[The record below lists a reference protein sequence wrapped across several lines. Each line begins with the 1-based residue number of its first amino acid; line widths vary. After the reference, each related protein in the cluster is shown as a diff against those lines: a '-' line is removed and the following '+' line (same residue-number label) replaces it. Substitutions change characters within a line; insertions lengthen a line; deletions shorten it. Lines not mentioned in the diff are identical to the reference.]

1 LLAKNVKAPQP
12 ESSLTII
19 ASKLAPTRK
28 STVKTKK
35 RGFQSAIPTGPG
47 YPLKA
52 LSCVP
57 YGALLCC
64 LASLGT
70 AQAAPYV
77 ETGKLGDAAS
87 WRSNEFKADWGLG
100 AVHADAAY
108 AAGYTGKGVK
118 LGIFDQPVYAQHPEF
133 ASPGKVVTIVT
144 EGIRQYT
151 DPYIPVK
158 AGDAFRYDGTPSLG
172 SNGKLGNHGTHVGGI
187 AAGNRDGGPMHG
199 VAFDAQIISAEN
211 GDPGPEDGIILGND
225 GAVYKAGWDAL
236 VASGARIINNS
247 WGIGIGD
254 QYAKGG
260 RDPAFPNFTVNEAQA
275 QFNNI
280 RPILGTIAG
289 GAYQGAIDAARSG
302 VLTIFAAGNDYNR
315 NNPDAISGLA
325 YFVPE
330 IAPNWLSVA
339 ALQQNPDT
347 ASADPYV
354 ISTFSSRCGYA
365 ASFCVAAPGT
375 KIYSS
380 VINGT
385 TLENLTTDY
394 ANFNGTSMAAP
405 HVAGS
410 AAVLMERF
418 PYMSGDQIST
428 LLKTTAT
435 DLGAPG
441 IDSLYGWGMINL
453 GKAING
459 PGMFVTAEDIPAEF
473 RIDGA
478 YGSGQFVADLP
489 GIGAVVDAGK
499 PTQRLCTDVHCGL
512 DVWSNDISGHGGLTK
527 QGIGALVLTGTNTYS
542 GPTLVNQGLLA
553 VNGSITSDVT
563 VGSSGVVGGSGQ
575 IGSLTANSGGT
586 VAPGNSIGTL
596 NVAGDVNFAAG
607 STYAVELSATN
618 SDRIVA
624 GGKATLSGGTVTLA
638 LENSPTLLT
647 QTQAESLIGRQYNI
661 LQAAGGITGS
671 FGSVLPNYLFLGGT
685 LNYAANGVQLDVARN
700 ANTFASVAATP
711 NQRSV
716 AAAAEQLG
724 AGNAVYESLLSSPN
738 AASAQGAFQQLSGE
752 IYPALETALV
762 NDNRY
767 LREAVGERLQQGE
780 MGASTETIDS
790 RGNVWVKALGAWGKT
805 DSRSDTAGYTTSIGG
820 MLAGVDGALD
830 EDTRLGLVAGY
841 SDTSLNMGSDT
852 HSRASVDSY
861 HLGAYAGH
869 EIGALRL
876 SGGATYSWHRA
887 DVKRELQ
894 YGEVAGKQKAKVD
907 ARSTQVFTEAAYR
920 LNLQPLA
927 VEPFANLAY
936 VHLDADGFTEK
947 GDAAALKGGDDSRD
961 VVLSTLGV
969 RALKTLNVSDH
980 QQLELSGTLGWQH
993 NLSSVDSERH
1003 LAFAS
1008 GGSSFSVESSPMVRD
1023 AALVG
1028 ARVSL
1033 ALSKDAKVNLDYN
1046 GLLASKEKVHGVGLS
1061 LDWAF

>member
-1 LLAKNVKAPQP
+1 MNAKQ
-12 ESSLTII
+12 
-19 ASKLAPTRK
+19 
-28 STVKTKK
+28 
-35 RGFQSAIPTGPG
+35 RGFHSAIPTGPG

-52 LSCVP
+52 LSRVP

-77 ETGKLGDAAS
+77 EAGKLGDAAS

-100 AVHADAAY
+100 AVNADVAY
-108 AAGYTGKGVK
+108 AAGYSGKGVK

-133 ASPGKVVTIVT
+133 SSPGKGQTLVT

-158 AGDAFRYDGTPSLG
+158 AGDPFRYDGTPSQG
-172 SNGKLGNHGTHVGGI
+172 SNGKLGDHGTHVGGI
-187 AAGNRDGGPMHG
+187 AAGDRNGGPMHG
-199 VAFDAQIISAEN
+199 VAYNAQILSAEN

-225 GAVYKAGWDAL
+225 GAVYQAGWDSL
-236 VASGARIINNS
+236 VANGARIINNS
-247 WGIGIGD
+247 WGIGIGE
-254 QYAKGG
+254 QFAKGG
-260 RDPAFPNFTVNEAQA
+260 KDPAFAHFDLSDAQA
-275 QFNNI
+275 QFDQI
-280 RPILGTIAG
+280 KPLLGTAPG
-289 GAYQGAIDAARSG
+289 GAYSGAINAARSG
-302 VLTIFAAGNDYNR
+302 VLTIFAAGNDYNL

-330 IAPNWLSVA
+330 ITPNWLSVA
-339 ALQQNPDT
+339 ALQRNPDT
-347 ASADPYV
+347 NSPNPYV

-365 ASFCVAAPGT
+365 ASFCVSAPGT
-375 KIYSS
+375 AIYSS
-380 VINGT
+380 VMVGT
-385 TLENLTTDY
+385 TVDNMTLGWN
-394 ANFNGTSMAAP
+394 NKNGTSMAAP
-405 HVAGS
+405 HVAGA

-418 PYMSGDQIST
+418 PYMSGEQIST

-441 IDSLYGWGMINL
+441 IDALYGWGMINL
-453 GKAING
+453 GKAVSG
-459 PGMFVTAEDIPAEF
+459 PGMLVTAEDIPAEF
-473 RIDGA
+473 RVEGG

-489 GIGAVVDAGK
+489 GVGAVVDAGK
-499 PTQRLCTDVHCGL
+499 PTERVCDDLHCGR

-527 QGIGALVLTGTNTYS
+527 QGIGTLVLTGNNTYS

-553 VNGSITSDVT
+553 VNGSLVSQVT
-563 VGSSGVVGGSGQ
+563 VSNSGVLGGSGS
-575 IGSLTANSGGT
+575 IGALHAKSGGT

-596 NVAGDVNFAAG
+596 NVAGDVNFDAG
-607 STYAVELSATN
+607 STYAVELSN
-618 SDRIVA
+618 SSSDRIVA
-624 GGKATLSGGTVTLA
+624 GGKATLNGGTVTLA
-638 LENSPTLLT
+638 LENSPTLLS
-647 QTQAESLIGRQYNI
+647 QPEAQSLIGRQYTI
-661 LQAAGGITGS
+661 LQAAGGVTGS
-671 FGSVLPNYLFLGGT
+671 FAQVLPNYLFVGGN
-685 LNYAANGVQLDVARN
+685 LNYGANGVQLDVART
-700 ANTFASVAATP
+700 ANTFASVALTD
-711 NQRSV
+711 NQRAV
-716 AAAAEQLG
+716 AGAAEQLG
-724 AGNAVYESLLSSPN
+724 AGNGVYESLLLAPS

-780 MGASTETIDS
+780 MGSSPQTIDT

-805 DSRSDTAGYTTSIGG
+805 DSSSDTAGYTTSIGG
-820 MLAGVDGALD
+820 LLAGVDGALD

-841 SDTSLNMGSDT
+841 SDTSLNMGDGT

-869 EIGALRL
+869 EIGAWRL

-907 ARSTQVFTEAAYR
+907 ARSTQLFTEAAYR

-927 VEPFANLAY
+927 LEPFANLAY
-936 VHLDADGFTEK
+936 VHLDSDGFSEK
-947 GDAAALKGGDDSRD
+947 GDAAALKGGNDTRD
-961 VVLSTLGV
+961 LVLSTLGV
-969 RALKTLNVSDH
+969 RALKTFNLTDH
-980 QQLELSGTLGWQH
+980 QALDVSGTLGWQH
-993 NLSSVDSERH
+993 NLSATDSARH

-1008 GGSSFSVESSPMVRD
+1008 GSSAFAVQSAPMVRD

-1028 ARVSL
+1028 ARASL
-1033 ALSKDAKVNLDYN
+1033 ALSKDARLNFDYN
-1046 GLLASKEKVHGVGLS
+1046 GLLASKEKIHGVGLS

>member
-1 LLAKNVKAPQP
+1 M
-12 ESSLTII
+12 
-19 ASKLAPTRK
+19 
-28 STVKTKK
+28 
-35 RGFQSAIPTGPG
+35 
-47 YPLKA
+47 
-52 LSCVP
+52 SCVP

-87 WRSNEFKADWGLG
+87 WRSSEFKADWGLG
-100 AVHADAAY
+100 AVNADVAY
-108 AAGYTGKGVK
+108 AAGYSGKGVK

-133 ASPGKVVTIVT
+133 SSPGKVQVLVT

-172 SNGKLGNHGTHVGGI
+172 SNGKLGDHGTHVGGI
-187 AAGNRDGGPMHG
+187 AAGDRNGGPMHG
-199 VAFDAQIISAEN
+199 VAYNAQILSAEN

-225 GAVYKAGWDAL
+225 GAVYQAGWDSL
-236 VASGARIINNS
+236 VAHGARIINNS

-254 QYAKGG
+254 QFAKGG
-260 RDPAFPNFTVNEAQA
+260 KDPAFPHFSLSDAQA
-275 QFNNI
+275 QFDQI
-280 RPILGTIAG
+280 KPLLGTAPG
-289 GAYQGAIDAARSG
+289 GAYTGAINAARSG
-302 VLTIFAAGNDYNR
+302 VLTIFAAGNDYNL

-339 ALQQNPDT
+339 ALQRNPDT
-347 ASADPYV
+347 SSPNPYV

-365 ASFCVAAPGT
+365 ASFCVSAPGT
-375 KIYSS
+375 AIYSS
-380 VINGT
+380 VMVGT
-385 TLENLTTDY
+385 TVDNMTLGWN
-394 ANFNGTSMAAP
+394 NKNGTSMAAP
-405 HVAGS
+405 HVAGA

-418 PYMSGDQIST
+418 PYMSGEQIST

-435 DLGAPG
+435 DLGAAG

-453 GKAING
+453 GKAVSG
-459 PGMFVTAEDIPAEF
+459 PGMFITAEDIPAEF
-473 RIDGA
+473 RIDGG

-489 GIGAVVDAGK
+489 GVGAVVDAGK
-499 PTQRLCTDVHCGL
+499 PTERVCNDVHCGR

-527 QGIGALVLTGTNTYS
+527 QGIGTLVLTGNNTYS

-553 VNGSITSDVT
+553 VNGSLASQVT
-563 VGSSGVVGGSGQ
+563 VSNSGVLGGSGS
-575 IGSLTANSGGT
+575 IGALTTKSGGT

-596 NVAGDVNFAAG
+596 NVAGDVNFDAG
-607 STYAVELSATN
+607 STYAVELSNTS

-624 GGKATLSGGTVTLA
+624 GGKATLNGGTVTLA
-638 LENSPTLLT
+638 LENSPTLLS
-647 QTQAESLIGRQYNI
+647 QPEAQSLIGRQYNI

-671 FGSVLPNYLFLGGT
+671 FAQVLPNYLFVGGN
-685 LNYAANGVQLDVARN
+685 LSYGANGVQLDVART
-700 ANTFASVAATP
+700 ANSFASVAVTD
-711 NQRSV
+711 NQRAV

-724 AGNAVYESLLSSPN
+724 AGNGVYESLLLAPS

-780 MGASTETIDS
+780 MGTSPQTIDT

-805 DSRSDTAGYTTSIGG
+805 DSSSDTAGYTTSIGG
-820 MLAGVDGALD
+820 LLAGVDGALD

-841 SDTSLNMGSDT
+841 SDTSLNMGDGT

-861 HLGAYAGH
+861 HFGAYAGH
-869 EIGALRL
+869 EIGAWRL

-927 VEPFANLAY
+927 LEPFANLAY
-936 VHLDADGFTEK
+936 VHLDSDGFSEK
-947 GDAAALKGGDDSRD
+947 GDAAALKGGDDTRD
-961 VVLSTLGV
+961 LVLSTLGV
-969 RALKTLNVSDH
+969 RALKTFNLTDH
-980 QQLELSGTLGWQH
+980 QALDVSGTLGWQH
-993 NLSSVDSERH
+993 NLSSTDSERH

-1008 GGSSFSVESSPMVRD
+1008 GGTSFAVESSPMVRD

-1028 ARVSL
+1028 ARASL
-1033 ALSKDAKVNLDYN
+1033 ALSKEARLNFDYN
-1046 GLLASKEKVHGVGLS
+1046 GLLASKEKIHGVGLS

>member
-1 LLAKNVKAPQP
+1 MNVKQ
-12 ESSLTII
+12 
-19 ASKLAPTRK
+19 
-28 STVKTKK
+28 
-35 RGFQSAIPTGPG
+35 RGFHSAIPTGPG

-87 WRSNEFKADWGLG
+87 WRSSEFKADWGLG
-100 AVHADAAY
+100 AVNADVAY
-108 AAGYTGKGVK
+108 AAGYSGKGVK

-133 ASPGKVVTIVT
+133 SSPGKVQVLVT

-172 SNGKLGNHGTHVGGI
+172 SNGKLGDHGTHVGGI
-187 AAGNRDGGPMHG
+187 AAGDRNGGPMHG
-199 VAFDAQIISAEN
+199 VAYNAQILSAEN

-225 GAVYKAGWDAL
+225 GAVYQAGWDSL
-236 VASGARIINNS
+236 VAHGARIINNS

-254 QYAKGG
+254 QFAKGG
-260 RDPAFPNFTVNEAQA
+260 KDPAFPHFSLSDAQA
-275 QFNNI
+275 QFDQI
-280 RPILGTIAG
+280 KPLLGTAPG
-289 GAYQGAIDAARSG
+289 GAYTGAINAARSG
-302 VLTIFAAGNDYNR
+302 VLTIFAAGNDYNL

-339 ALQQNPDT
+339 ALQRNPDT
-347 ASADPYV
+347 SSANPYV

-365 ASFCVAAPGT
+365 ASFCVSAPGT
-375 KIYSS
+375 AIYSS
-380 VINGT
+380 VMVGT
-385 TLENLTTDY
+385 TVDNMTLGWN
-394 ANFNGTSMAAP
+394 NKNGTSMAAP
-405 HVAGS
+405 HVAGA

-418 PYMSGDQIST
+418 PYMSGEQIST

-435 DLGAPG
+435 DLGAAG

-453 GKAING
+453 GKAVSG
-459 PGMFVTAEDIPAEF
+459 PGMFITAEDIPAEF
-473 RIDGA
+473 RIDGG

-489 GIGAVVDAGK
+489 GVGAVVDAGK
-499 PTQRLCTDVHCGL
+499 PTERVCNDVHCGR

-527 QGIGALVLTGTNTYS
+527 QGIGTLVLTGNNTYS

-553 VNGSITSDVT
+553 VNGSLTSQVT
-563 VGSSGVVGGSGQ
+563 VSNSGVLGGSGS
-575 IGSLTANSGGT
+575 IGALTAKSGGT

-596 NVAGDVNFAAG
+596 NVAGDVNFDAG
-607 STYAVELSATN
+607 STYAVELSNTS

-624 GGKATLSGGTVTLA
+624 GGKATLNGGTVTLA
-638 LENSPTLLT
+638 LENSPTLLS
-647 QTQAESLIGRQYNI
+647 QPEAQSLIGRQYNI

-671 FGSVLPNYLFLGGT
+671 FAQVLPNYLFVGGN
-685 LNYAANGVQLDVARN
+685 LNYGANGVQLDVART
-700 ANTFASVAATP
+700 ANSFASVAVTD
-711 NQRSV
+711 NQRAV

-724 AGNAVYESLLSSPN
+724 TGNGVYESLLLAPSAS
-738 AASAQGAFQQLSGE
+738 SAQGAFQQLSGE

-780 MGASTETIDS
+780 MGTSPQTIDT

-805 DSRSDTAGYTTSIGG
+805 DSSSDTAGYTTSIGG
-820 MLAGVDGALD
+820 LLAGVDGALD

-841 SDTSLNMGSDT
+841 SDTSLNMGDGT

-861 HLGAYAGH
+861 HFGAYAGQ
-869 EIGALRL
+869 EIGAWRL

-927 VEPFANLAY
+927 LEPFANLAY
-936 VHLDADGFTEK
+936 VHLDSDGFSEK
-947 GDAAALKGGDDSRD
+947 GDAAALKGGDDTRD
-961 VVLSTLGV
+961 LVLSTLGV
-969 RALKTLNVSDH
+969 RALKTFNLTDH
-980 QQLELSGTLGWQH
+980 QALDVSGTLGWQH
-993 NLSSVDSERH
+993 NLSSTDSERH

-1008 GGSSFSVESSPMVRD
+1008 GGTSFAVESSPMVRD

-1028 ARVSL
+1028 ARASL
-1033 ALSKDAKVNLDYN
+1033 ALSKEARLNFDYN
-1046 GLLASKEKVHGVGLS
+1046 GLLASKEKIHGVGLS

>member
-1 LLAKNVKAPQP
+1 M
-12 ESSLTII
+12 
-19 ASKLAPTRK
+19 
-28 STVKTKK
+28 
-35 RGFQSAIPTGPG
+35 
-47 YPLKA
+47 
-52 LSCVP
+52 SCVP

-133 ASPGKVVTIVT
+133 NSQNKVVTIVT

-199 VAFDAQIISAEN
+199 VAFNAQIISAEN

-236 VASGARIINNS
+236 VASGARIVNNS

-260 RDPAFPNFTVNEAQA
+260 KDPAYPNFTVKEAQA

-289 GAYQGAIDAARSG
+289 GAYQGAIDTARSG

-315 NNPDAISGLA
+315 NNPDAMSGLA
-325 YFVPE
+325 YFVPD

-339 ALQQNPDT
+339 ALQQNPNT
-347 ASADPYV
+347 ASSDPYV
-354 ISTFSSRCGYA
+354 ISTFSTRCGYA
-365 ASFCVAAPGT
+365 ASFCVSAPGT

-380 VINGT
+380 VFNGT
-385 TLENLTTDY
+385 TLENMKQEWE
-394 ANFNGTSMAAP
+394 NKNGTSMAAP
-405 HVAGS
+405 HVAGA

-418 PYMSGDQIST
+418 QYMSADQIST
-428 LLKTTAT
+428 ILKTTAT

-453 GKAING
+453 GKAVNG
-459 PGMFVTAEDIPAEF
+459 PGMFITAEDIPAEF
-473 RIDGA
+473 RIEGA

-499 PTQRLCTDVHCGL
+499 PTQRVCNDVHCGL
-512 DVWSNDISGHGGLTK
+512 DVWSNNISGHGGLTK

-542 GPTLVNQGLLA
+542 GPTLVKQGLLA
-553 VNGSITSDVT
+553 INGSVTSDVI
-563 VGSSGVVGGSGQ
+563 VSGSGVVGGSGH
-575 IGSLTANSGGT
+575 IGSLAAKSGGT

-596 NVAGDVNFAAG
+596 NVAGDVSFDAG
-607 STYAVELSATN
+607 STYAVELSSTS

-624 GGKATLSGGTVTLA
+624 GGKATLNGGTVTLA
-638 LENSPTLLT
+638 LENSPTLLS
-647 QTQAESLIGRQYNI
+647 QTQAQSLIGRQYNI
-661 LQAAGGITGS
+661 LQAAGGVTGS

-685 LNYAANGVQLDVARN
+685 LNYAANGVQLNVGRN
-700 ANTFASVAATP
+700 GNSFASVAATD

-724 AGNAVYESLLSSPN
+724 AGNGVYESLLMAPN
-738 AASAQGAFQQLSGE
+738 AASAQGAFQQLTGE
-752 IYPALETALV
+752 IYPALETALI
-762 NDNRY
+762 NDSRY
-767 LREAVGERLQQGE
+767 LRDAVGERLQQGE
-780 MGASTETIDS
+780 MGTSTQTIDT

-805 DSRSDTAGYTTSIGG
+805 NSGSETAGYTTSIGG

-830 EDTRLGLVAGY
+830 ENTRIGLVGGY
-841 SDTSLNMGSDT
+841 SDTSLNMGDGT

-876 SGGATYSWHRA
+876 TGGATYSWHRA

-894 YGEVAGKQKAKVD
+894 YGEVSGKQKAKVD
-907 ARSTQVFTEAAYR
+907 AHTTQVFTEAAYR

-927 VEPFANLAY
+927 LEPFANLAY
-936 VHLDADGFTEK
+936 VHLDTDGFTEK
-947 GDAAALKGGDDSRD
+947 GDAAALKGGDDNRD

-969 RALKTLNVSDH
+969 RALKTFNVTDH
-980 QQLELSGTLGWQH
+980 QQLEVSGTLGWQH
-993 NLSSVDSERH
+993 NLSGTDSERH

-1008 GGSSFSVESSPMVRD
+1008 NSTAFSVESSPMVRD

-1033 ALSKDAKVNLDYN
+1033 ALTKDARVNFDYN
-1046 GLLASKEKVHGVGLS
+1046 GLLASREKIHGVGLS

>member
-1 LLAKNVKAPQP
+1 MK
-12 ESSLTII
+12 
-19 ASKLAPTRK
+19 
-28 STVKTKK
+28 KTK

-133 ASPGKVVTIVT
+133 ASPGKVVTLVT

-347 ASADPYV
+347 ASSDPYV

-385 TLENLTTDY
+385 SLENLTTDY

-499 PTQRLCTDVHCGL
+499 PTQRTCTDVHCGL

-553 VNGSITSDVT
+553 INGSITSDVT
-563 VGSSGVVGGSGQ
+563 VSSSGVVGGSGR

-596 NVAGDVNFAAG
+596 NVAGDVSFAAG

-671 FGSVLPNYLFLGGT
+671 FGSVLPNYLFIGGT
-685 LNYAANGVQLDVARN
+685 LNYAADGVQLDVGRN

-724 AGNAVYESLLSSPN
+724 AGNAVYESLLLAPN

-767 LREAVGERLQQGE
+767 LREAVGERLQQGA
-780 MGASTETIDS
+780 MGASSQTVDS

-805 DSRSDTAGYTTSIGG
+805 DSGSDTAGYTTSIGG

-830 EDTRLGLVAGY
+830 EDTRVGLVAGY

-927 VEPFANLAY
+927 LEPFANLAY

-947 GDAAALKGGDDSRD
+947 GDAAALKGRDDSRD
-961 VVLSTLGV
+961 VVLSTLGA
-969 RALKTLNVSDH
+969 RALKTLNINDH

-1008 GGSSFSVESSPMVRD
+1008 GGPSFTVESSSMVRD

>member
-1 LLAKNVKAPQP
+1 M
-12 ESSLTII
+12 
-19 ASKLAPTRK
+19 
-28 STVKTKK
+28 
-35 RGFQSAIPTGPG
+35 PTGPG

-77 ETGKLGDAAS
+77 ETGKLGDVAS
-87 WRSNEFKADWGLG
+87 WRSSEFKADWGLG
-100 AVHADAAY
+100 AVNADVAY
-108 AAGYTGKGVK
+108 AAGYSGKGVK

-133 ASPGKVVTIVT
+133 SSPGKVQVLVT

-172 SNGKLGNHGTHVGGI
+172 SNGKLGDHGTHVGGI
-187 AAGNRDGGPMHG
+187 AAGDRNGGPMHG
-199 VAFDAQIISAEN
+199 VAYNAQILSAEN

-225 GAVYKAGWDAL
+225 GAVYQAGWDSL
-236 VASGARIINNS
+236 VAHGARIINNS

-254 QYAKGG
+254 QFAKGG
-260 RDPAFPNFTVNEAQA
+260 KDPAFPHFSLSDAQA
-275 QFNNI
+275 QFDQI
-280 RPILGTIAG
+280 KPLLGTAPG
-289 GAYQGAIDAARSG
+289 GAYTGAINAARSG
-302 VLTIFAAGNDYNR
+302 VLTIFAAGNDYNL

-330 IAPNWLSVA
+330 IVPNWLSVA
-339 ALQQNPDT
+339 ALQRNPDT
-347 ASADPYV
+347 SSANPYV

-365 ASFCVAAPGT
+365 ASFCVSAPGT
-375 KIYSS
+375 AIYSS
-380 VINGT
+380 VMVGT
-385 TLENLTTDY
+385 TVDNMTLGWN
-394 ANFNGTSMAAP
+394 NKNGTSMAAP
-405 HVAGS
+405 HVAGA

-418 PYMSGDQIST
+418 PYMSGEQIST

-435 DLGAPG
+435 DLGAAG

-453 GKAING
+453 GKAVSG
-459 PGMFVTAEDIPAEF
+459 PGMFITAEDIPAEF
-473 RIDGA
+473 RIDGG

-489 GIGAVVDAGK
+489 GVGAVVDAGK
-499 PTQRLCTDVHCGL
+499 PTERVCNDVHCGR

-527 QGIGALVLTGTNTYS
+527 QGIGTLVLTGNNTYS
-542 GPTLVNQGLLA
+542 GPTLLNQGLLA
-553 VNGSITSDVT
+553 VNGSLTSQVT
-563 VGSSGVVGGSGQ
+563 VSNSGVLGGSGS
-575 IGSLTANSGGT
+575 IGALTAKSGGT

-596 NVAGDVNFAAG
+596 NVAGDVNFDAG
-607 STYAVELSATN
+607 STYAVELSNTS

-624 GGKATLSGGTVTLA
+624 GGKATLNGGTVTLA
-638 LENSPTLLT
+638 LENSPTLLS
-647 QTQAESLIGRQYNI
+647 QPEAQSLIGRQYNI

-671 FGSVLPNYLFLGGT
+671 FAQVLPNYLFVGGN
-685 LNYAANGVQLDVARN
+685 LNYGANGVQLDVART
-700 ANTFASVAATP
+700 ANSFASVAVTD
-711 NQRSV
+711 NQRAV

-724 AGNAVYESLLSSPN
+724 AGNGVYESLLLAPS

-780 MGASTETIDS
+780 MGTSPQTIDT

-805 DSRSDTAGYTTSIGG
+805 DSSSDTAGYTTSIGG
-820 MLAGVDGALD
+820 LLAGVDGALD

-841 SDTSLNMGSDT
+841 SDTSLNMGDGT

-861 HLGAYAGH
+861 HFGAYAGH
-869 EIGALRL
+869 EIGAWRL

-927 VEPFANLAY
+927 LEPFANLAY
-936 VHLDADGFTEK
+936 VHLDSDGFSEK
-947 GDAAALKGGDDSRD
+947 GDAAALKGGDDTRD
-961 VVLSTLGV
+961 LVLSTLGV
-969 RALKTLNVSDH
+969 RALKTFNLTDH
-980 QQLELSGTLGWQH
+980 QALDVSGTLGWQH
-993 NLSSVDSERH
+993 NLSSTDSERH

-1008 GGSSFSVESSPMVRD
+1008 GGTSFAVESSPMVRD

-1028 ARVSL
+1028 ARASL
-1033 ALSKDAKVNLDYN
+1033 ALSKEARLNFDYN
-1046 GLLASKEKVHGVGLS
+1046 GLLASKEKIHGVGLS